1 MTVMN
6 YSFISRFS
14 CFALTLILSIGLMS
28 CGGAKKEQ
36 RFGEWTEFPQVN
48 FAIPPFAR
56 YLKDVKICL
65 DPGHGGDAHLPN
77 YKRGPTGLREAEVN
91 LRVAFY
97 LSEFLQEA
105 GAIVFM
111 TRTDDSFVSIP
122 DRSALANQNAV
133 NFFISIHHNQL
144 SNPATNYTSTWYHRD
159 ADDSLS
165 SLDFARY
172 VQQGVAEALR
182 LPRIPSTGLYSDQL
196 VVSSGFGVL
205 RLTKSTAILCEA
217 SFFSNPEEEERLR
230 DPEYNRRE
238 AYGYFLGIARYVAS
252 GFPKG
257 VLIAPSPESAVETK
271 TPRIEIRVMDGLHE
285 RGAWMLERQQ
295 VFSNSIRVKLDGVVV
310 PHQYLR
316 DKDVVVVTPKEPLSN
331 GIHTVETSLVNYYGN
346 HNLPDTQSFKIAPSA
361 ARLKLK
367 AWTKTIP
374 PNRSNKAEG
383 ASYVGIT
390 VTALDKDGLPIADD
404 EPIHAQTSLG
414 SLAQATQLSKNGM
427 AKFYLY
433 AGPSGKA
440 RVEFAYKRKRNRISI
455 RFGKI
460 RGGIVQGAVRVNTN
474 EDVLADATIRLV
486 GRKNRTAKTDPNGH
500 FFFQRVSPG
509 DGMLHVSKA
518 GYYNRKFPTKAE
530 SSKAQII
537 NPELHP
543 IADLAFIGKVFVL
556 DARYGGPKR
565 GTVWTRASDGDY
577 HAADLNLA
585 VVKSLKEMLELAG
598 ATVYLIREQDE
609 SLSVEKR
616 VAAVNAV
623 KREGYYLRIDHGTW
637 IGGDAS
643 VIATSYPGNLVTGDY
658 LEAIL
663 EAFNTVLFET
673 PIETVGDRDS
683 PEIKSTNKPALAL
696 EIRTINHPSLDDPPD
711 SPALI
716 AKTAYAIFL
725 GTSQFLKER
734 KGWVTQLLHGKLE
747 IQVVDSTSQQPVD
760 GASVILDGTFPLI
773 TDQAGQVIF
782 RNIQHRTYRV
792 AVQAT
797 GFADQEIG
805 ADTASGL
812 SVVNLERLPLASVRP
827 SGLNATLLTPNVC
840 PVSVRLFIPVTASH
854 RRMVSSS
861 LPLATVRPSGLKA
874 TLVTLRVCPVSRAT
888 SVPVC
893 AP

>member
-1 MTVMN
+1 MPLNPLNPRFRQKNRLMKN
-6 YSFISRFS
+6 SSFIARLP
-14 CFALTLILSIGLMS
+14 CFTLTLILSISLMS
-28 CGGAKKEQ
+28 CGGTKTEE
-36 RFGEWTEFPQVN
+36 RFGEWTEFPPVN
-48 FAIPPFAR
+48 FAIPPSAR
-56 YLKDVKICL
+56 YLKDVKLCL

-91 LRVAFY
+91 LRVAQY
-97 LSEFLQEA
+97 LREFLQEA

-133 NFFISIHHNQL
+133 DFFISIHHNQL
-144 SNPATNYTSTWYHRD
+144 SKPETNYTSTWYHRD
-159 ADDSLS
+159 ADNSPA

-182 LPRIPSTGLYSDQL
+182 LPRIPATGLYSDRL
-196 VVSSGFGVL
+196 MVPSGFGVL
-205 RLTKSTAILCEA
+205 RLTQSTAILCEA

-285 RGAWMLERQQ
+285 RGAWILKRQQ

-316 DKDVVVVTPKEPLSN
+316 DKDVVVVSPKEPLSN
-331 GIHTVETSLVNYYGN
+331 GVHTVETSLVNYYGN
-346 HNLPDTQSFKIAPSA
+346 HNLPGGDSFKVAPPA
-361 ARLKLK
+361 AQLKLT
-367 AWTKTIP
+367 ARTKTIP
-374 PNRSNKAEG
+374 PNPSDNG
-383 ASYVGIT
+383 DQASYVGIT

-404 EPIHAQTSLG
+404 EPIHVQTSLG

-460 RGGIVQGAVRVNTN
+460 RGGIVQGAVRVNTT

-500 FFFQRVSPG
+500 FFFQHVSPG

-565 GTVWTRASDGDY
+565 GTVWERSAEGDY
-577 HAADLNLA
+577 RILKSTPTDQAQKQTPSIAAADLNLA

-609 SLSVEKR
+609 SIAVEKR

-637 IGGDAS
+637 MEGNAS
-643 VIATSYPGNLVTGDY
+643 VIAASYPGNLVTADY
-658 LEAIL
+658 LEAIRK
-663 EAFNTVLFET
+663 AFNTVLFET
-673 PIETVGDRDS
+673 PTLAGGEMTRRIETVGDRDS
-683 PEIKSTNKPALAL
+683 PEIKSTNKPALTL
-696 EIRTINHPSLDDPPD
+696 EIRTINHPSLDEPPD

-716 AKTAYAIFL
+716 AKTAYTIFL
-725 GTSQFLKER
+725 GTLQFLKEDIPE
-734 KGWVTQLLHGKLE
+734 LNGKLE
-747 IQVVDSTSQQPVD
+747 IQVVDSTSQKPIV
-760 GASVILDGTFPLI
+760 GASVILDGTFPLV

-812 SVVNLERLPLASVRP
+812 SVV
-827 SGLNATLLTPNVC
+827 
-840 PVSVRLFIPVTASH
+840 H
-854 RRMVSSS
+854 
-861 LPLATVRPSGLKA
+861 LK
-874 TLVTLRVCPVSRAT
+874 TR
-888 SVPVC
+888 
-893 AP
+893 